1 MGFCPHNLKVVGS
14 NPTPAT
20 KCVAAS
26 NRPENQTKSK
36 NPAGALYGGSGQ
48 GGQDRFVGGGHC
60 SAVVISSI
68 QSASPCFQSGS
79 AMPNRMLI
87 LSPARREF
95 FGRTAGNGYSSLGIG
110 SVSYTHLTLPT
121 NR

>member
-1 MGFCPHNLKVVGS
+1 MPFATSRAANRDRYSGKAIKHYPLGS
-14 NPTPAT
+14 KP
-20 KCVAAS
+20 
-26 NRPENQTKSK
+26 R
-36 NPAGALYGGSGQ
+36 GSGR

-60 SAVVISSI
+60 SAIFISSI

-110 SVSYTHLTLPT
+110 LS
-121 NR
+121 